1 MKNPAES
8 NESSNQLALMI
19 ACAFYSVIVM
29 FRELHQQSSDSNTP
43 RIVPFLLSVARSKS
57 EALSL
62 AASVL
67 VRQPEL
73 VEESWM
79 RAQTPRS
86 EVILLATHLKL
97 QKSSM
102 SDQYRFHQ
110 VIHGLMAAASDEFG
124 GTFSNDGFNQS
135 EQSLVRRIGQMLWTG
150 ELDGDLDKY
159 WDWYLEFSPAAAKF
173 VSKNGM

>member
-1 MKNPAES
+1 VKDTAES
-8 NESSNQLALMI
+8 NESNNQLALMI

-29 FRELHQQSSDSNTP
+29 FRELHKPSSASNKP
-43 RIVPFLLSVARSKS
+43 RIVPFLLSVVRSKS
-57 EALSL
+57 EALRI
-62 AASVL
+62 AASLV

-73 VEESWM
+73 VEASWM

-124 GTFSNDGFNQS
+124 GSFLNDGFNRS
-135 EQSLVRRIGQMLWTG
+135 EESLVLRIAQMLWEG
-150 ELDGDLDKY
+150 ELEGDPDR
-159 WDWYLEFSPAAAKF
+159 YLEFSPAAEKF